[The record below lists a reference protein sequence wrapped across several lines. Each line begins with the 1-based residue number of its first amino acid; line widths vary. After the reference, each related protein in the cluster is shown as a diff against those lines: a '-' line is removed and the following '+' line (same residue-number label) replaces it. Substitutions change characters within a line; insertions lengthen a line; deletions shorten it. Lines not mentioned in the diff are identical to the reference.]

1 MSNIEYVI
9 RKENY
14 SELICAEN
22 EWDFLDTEELLQN
35 YPYILDSMAN
45 EEYYLENEICSFFD
59 EIIFENKVVG
69 FATFQTRFDS
79 ALLLSECFILPE
91 FRGNR
96 LFFNEMCKMLFVSSN
111 FGILQPTRNIVELL
125 ISYAFAKNFS
135 EDIVVSAIDFYFDDF
150 DAVSSKNRELDDEE
164 MSSSNFYDLSINST
178 IFVDGDEIIY
188 HNLLENDL
196 LKNGPRKELN
206 GEYFDNLKIVFS
218 KNKDELDEL
227 VVELKQELPQV
238 EFGFDEIVGRGEGL
252 SEFMQN
258 MVNESVVTYEEA
270 IGLKKQL
277 TDEYDAGELS
287 DDNVDQRLISLLV
300 DEPPQF
306 EDFSEFKEVLSDFG
320 SDDEEAEVIN
330 EFFNMIG
337 DNEELG
343 NNVLQAILTDDA
355 EYFQNLIINAMANDD
370 DFMENFMDLTNEY
383 GDESDNE
390 YFFEDAQLNHN
401 YKLDDIVYGKD
412 YPISYDRQIY
422 RFLDSLN
429 AEANYGM
436 IMNFIESEISS
447 KNMLTSL
454 MLNSQLIKTEGEVI
468 DWMNSAS
475 MFKKDELKELL
486 RENNLKVTGN
496 KPELLKRL
504 ADNNVAYGETFKIT
518 QKGKDYIKEFSWIEF
533 YEDFLYDF
541 DFDDFYKYLD
551 THEGKLKDVSLKYL
565 DEHIALARQ
574 KEDNE
579 YLETCIF
586 TKKLI
591 LDEGDEFIIDLGI
604 PE

>member
-1 MSNIEYVI
+1 
-9 RKENY
+9 
-14 SELICAEN
+14 
-22 EWDFLDTEELLQN
+22 
-35 YPYILDSMAN
+35 
-45 EEYYLENEICSFFD
+45 
-59 EIIFENKVVG
+59 
-69 FATFQTRFDS
+69 
-79 ALLLSECFILPE
+79 
-91 FRGNR
+91 
-96 LFFNEMCKMLFVSSN
+96 
-111 FGILQPTRNIVELL
+111 GILQPTRNIVELL

-258 MVNESVVTYEEA
+258 MVNVSVVTYEEA
-270 IGLKKQL
+270 IGIKKQL

-355 EYFQNLIINAMANDD
+355 EYFQNLIINA
-370 DFMENFMDLTNEY
+370 
-383 GDESDNE
+383 
-390 YFFEDAQLNHN
+390 
-401 YKLDDIVYGKD
+401 I
-412 YPISYDRQIY
+412 
-422 RFLDSLN
+422 
-429 AEANYGM
+429 
-436 IMNFIESEISS
+436 
-447 KNMLTSL
+447 
-454 MLNSQLIKTEGEVI
+454 
-468 DWMNSAS
+468 
-475 MFKKDELKELL
+475 
-486 RENNLKVTGN
+486 
-496 KPELLKRL
+496 
-504 ADNNVAYGETFKIT
+504 
-518 QKGKDYIKEFSWIEF
+518 
-533 YEDFLYDF
+533 
-541 DFDDFYKYLD
+541 
-551 THEGKLKDVSLKYL
+551 
-565 DEHIALARQ
+565 
-574 KEDNE
+574 
-579 YLETCIF
+579 
-586 TKKLI
+586 
-591 LDEGDEFIIDLGI
+591 
-604 PE
+604 